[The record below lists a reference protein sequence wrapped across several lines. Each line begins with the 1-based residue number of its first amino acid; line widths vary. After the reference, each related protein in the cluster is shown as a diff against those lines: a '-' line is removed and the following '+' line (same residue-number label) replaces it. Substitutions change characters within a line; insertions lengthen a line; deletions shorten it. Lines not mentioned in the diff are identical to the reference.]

1 MFDLANGCNSCET
14 FGSNVNSNMNS
25 NMNNNTNTNMAQG
38 NPMNM
43 NNQTTMNMNN
53 QNMMM
58 STNQLQPSTQAQPMM
73 NNNAQQETNNINN
86 NQLAED
92 IRNAVTKGVM
102 NRVQKNLNNN
112 AKAVKKV
119 ENKVL
124 DNLTGEN
131 NVDDKKEETKKLVMF
146 GLVVLAALSWNEASR
161 FMLEQHLKF
170 SEGNNTSY
178 YLAYAVVVTL
188 AVVFVK
194 KMLD

>member
-14 FGSNVNSNMNS
+14 FGSNVNSNMN
-25 NMNNNTNTNMAQG
+25 NNTNSNMAQG

-43 NNQTTMNMNN
+43 NNQAMMDMNN

-58 STNQLQPSTQAQPMM
+58 PNNQLQPSMQQQEQPMM
-73 NNNAQQETNNINN
+73 NNNAQQANNNINN

-92 IRNAVTKGVM
+92 IRSAVTKGVM

-112 AKAVKKV
+112 AKSVKKV

-131 NVDDKKEETKKLVMF
+131 NVDDKKEETKKLVML
-146 GLVVLAALSWNEASR
+146 GLVVLVALSWNEASR

-188 AVVFVK
+188 VVVFVK

>member
-1 MFDLANGCNSCET
+1 
-14 FGSNVNSNMNS
+14 
-25 NMNNNTNTNMAQG
+25 
-38 NPMNM
+38 
-43 NNQTTMNMNN
+43 
-53 QNMMM
+53 
-58 STNQLQPSTQAQPMM
+58 MM
-73 NNNAQQETNNINN
+73 NNNAQQANNN
-86 NQLAED
+86 NQLTED
-92 IRNAVTKGVM
+92 IRGAVTKGVM

-131 NVDDKKEETKKLVMF
+131 NVDDKKEETKKLVML

-188 AVVFVK
+188 VVVFVK